1 MNNRNLASEGSSRKD
16 RRPFG
21 GNARH
26 HDLVR
31 RLKRPLRISAVM
43 ALLSVTV
50 LYAVMVRAPL
60 FAEGQNS
67 GASLT
72 AAERACAELVNLT
85 FEGNTIVTASTVV
98 ASGTLETPTGETL
111 TGLPAFCRAVGVSRP
126 TSDSNINFE
135 VWLPSDSWNGKFVS
149 SGEGGFAG
157 RLNYTRRGLD
167 GGLDEWLRRGYA
179 TASTDTGHL
188 STDDSWAVGHPER
201 VIDYAYRSKHLVTV
215 AAKGLIAAHYGRAAS
230 YAYFNSC
237 SNGGRQGL
245 MEVQRYPDDYDGV
258 VVGAPWNFQSHS
270 NAGFVWDAQTL
281 GASGAAIPATKL
293 PAIQAAA
300 VAACDATDGFVDG
313 LIEDPGQ
320 CSFDPSKLL
329 CDTADNDACL
339 TEPQVASLRR
349 LYGGPKNPRTGAQIY
364 PGWAMGGESGWAS
377 SVVSGDVTNLGRSYF
392 SNLVF
397 EDPAWDYQAF
407 DFDTDM
413 AFAESKV
420 GSLADAIDPDLSAA
434 KRQGVKII
442 QYHGWN
448 DQVLQPGY
456 GPSYYELVTA
466 EMGSLAE
473 TQDFYRLFMVPG
485 MAHCYRGPG
494 ANSFGGVGQQIP
506 PERDALHD
514 LQTAL
519 EQWVEQGVA
528 PDQLIATKYVDDEA
542 DTTGVEFTRKLCP
555 YPSVARYD
563 QSGDGARAES
573 FVCTNP

>member
-1 MNNRNLASEGSSRKD
+1 MTSAFR
-16 RRPFG
+16 
-21 GNARH
+21 
-26 HDLVR
+26 DL
-31 RLKRPLRISAVM
+31 SVM
-43 ALLSVTV
+43 AWLGVTLLC
-50 LYAVMVRAPL
+50 AVIVRASL
-60 FAEGQNS
+60 LAAGQGP
-67 GASLT
+67 GALAPALQC
-72 AAERACAELVNLT
+72 AALIDLT
-85 FEGNTIVTASTVV
+85 FEGNTIATSSTIVS
-98 ASGTLETPTGETL
+98 SGTLVTPTGETL
-111 TGLPAFCRAVGVSRP
+111 TGLPAFCRVVGVSKP

-188 STDDSWAVGHPER
+188 STDDGWAVGHPER
-201 VIDYAYRSKHLVTV
+201 VIDYAHRSKHLVTV

-230 YAYFNSC
+230 HAYFNSC

-281 GASGAAIPATKL
+281 GASGAAIPVSKL
-293 PAIQAAA
+293 PAIRAAA
-300 VAACDATDGFVDG
+300 VSACDATDGLVDG
-313 LIEDPGQ
+313 LIGDPGQ
-320 CSFDPSKLL
+320 CSFDPAILL
-329 CDTADNDACL
+329 CNTAESDACL
-339 TEPQVASLRR
+339 TERQITSLRK
-349 LYGGPKNPRTGAQIY
+349 LYGGPRNPRTEAPIY
-364 PGWAMGGESGWAS
+364 PGWAMGSELGWAR
-377 SVVSGDVTNLGRSYF
+377 SVVGDGVTNLGRSYF

-397 EDPAWDYQAF
+397 EDPDWDYRTF
-407 DFDTDM
+407 DFDTDL

-448 DQVLQPGY
+448 DQTLQPGY
-456 GPSYYELVTA
+456 SPSYYELVTA
-466 EMGSLAE
+466 EMGGLAD

-494 ANSFGGVGQQIP
+494 ANSFGGVGQQVP
-506 PERDALHD
+506 PQRDALHD

-519 EQWVEQGVA
+519 EEWVENGVA
-528 PDQLIATKYVDDEA
+528 PDHLIATKYADDDA
-542 DTTGVEFTRKLCP
+542 QTTTVEFTRMLCP
-555 YPSVARYD
+555 HPAVARYSE
-563 QSGDGARAES
+563 SGDPNRAES
-573 FVCTNP
+573 FVCSSR